1 MLRNLLVC
9 GLLAGAVAGILA
21 TGFATLAGEPAI
33 NQAIAYEE
41 ANAPHAH
48 PGEHA
53 HKSEGEEVIV
63 PRGTQRG
70 FGLLTASIV
79 YGLALGGL
87 FALAFAVAYG
97 RVGRASPARTAIWLA
112 AAAFVVV
119 YLVPFV
125 KYPPNPP
132 AIGDPDTLGER
143 TLLYLSMVA
152 TSILAA
158 IAAVRL
164 RIALS
169 ERLEGPPATLLAG
182 ASYLLVVGVAGLA
195 LPGIHELPGDFPATT
210 LWRFREASVGIQLVL
225 WTTIGLVFAAAAQRV
240 MAGQGI
246 WPPRLGSRRRAT
258 ATRGD

>member
-21 TGFATLAGEPAI
+21 TGFATLAGEPAV

-41 ANAPHAH
+41 AGAPPA
-48 PGEHA
+48 EA
-53 HKSEGEEVIV
+53 GEEKGEVV
-63 PRGTQRG
+63 SRDSQRG

-79 YGLALGGL
+79 YGLSLGGL
-87 FALAFAVAYG
+87 LALVFAVAYG
-97 RVGRASPARTAIWLA
+97 RVGRASPARTALWLA

-152 TSILAA
+152 ISILAA
-158 IAAVRL
+158 VAAVRL
-164 RIALS
+164 RVVLS
-169 ERLEGPPATLLAG
+169 RRVTRSSATLLAG
-182 ASYLLVVGVAGLA
+182 ASYLVVVVATGLA
-195 LPGIHELPGDFPATT
+195 LPGIHELPGDFPAAT

-246 WPPRLGSRRRAT
+246 WPPRLGSRRRVT